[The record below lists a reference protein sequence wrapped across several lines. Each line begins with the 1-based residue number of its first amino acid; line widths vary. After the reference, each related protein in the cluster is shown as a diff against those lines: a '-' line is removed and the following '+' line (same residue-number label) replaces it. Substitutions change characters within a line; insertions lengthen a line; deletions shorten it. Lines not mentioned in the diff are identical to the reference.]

1 MILKKYISVLT
12 SVMLISGA
20 SLFSANAV
28 YVDANN
34 VNIDL
39 TANDSAVAS
48 APLAIYKI
56 TFLDFDGNVMKVLD
70 VEEGDP
76 IDYTSVDVSPLHKHL
91 SVNVEQAFSS
101 WDIHPD
107 FADKDYTLHALS
119 KTATISVNQLPT
131 KTRYFTNKGDINTD
145 GLNVTIKM
153 SVQTSNK
160 DQNGNYM
167 TEDTVTDITS
177 SCTISP
183 STLPEAFAKGDK
195 ATVTVYPI
203 GDKKAL
209 TQYDITCYDN
219 LGDVNSD
226 GKIDSTDASSVLL
239 TYVNL
244 AATENYVVDDNTFKL
259 SDVNFDGAID
269 ARDASYILKYYAESS
284 VSNETFDWTDII
296 DYDALSNNA

>member
-1 MILKKYISVLT
+1 MIIKKYISALT
-12 SVMLISGA
+12 SVMLFSGA
-20 SLFSANAV
+20 SLLSANAV
-28 YVDANN
+28 YVEKNN
-34 VNIDL
+34 I
-39 TANDSAVAS
+39 TS

-76 IDYTSVDVSPLHKHL
+76 IDYTAVNVASLHKHL
-91 SVNVEQAFSS
+91 SVTSEQAFSS

-119 KTATISVNQLPT
+119 KTATISVNKLPD
-131 KTRYFTNKGDINTD
+131 KKRYFTNKGDIQLD
-145 GLNVTIKM
+145 GLDVSIKM

-160 DQNGNYM
+160 DQNGSYI
-167 TEDTVTDITS
+167 TDDTVTDITS
-177 SCTISP
+177 SCTFSP
-183 STLPEAFAKGDK
+183 SNLSEAFAKGDK

-209 TQYDITCYDN
+209 TQFDIFCYND
-219 LGDVNSD
+219 LGDVNKD
-226 GKIDSTDASSVLL
+226 GKIDSNDASSVLT

-244 AATENYVVDDNTFKL
+244 AAVENYTVDDNTFKL

-269 ARDASYILKYYAESS
+269 ARDASYILKYYAEAS
-284 VSNETFDWTDII
+284 VSSQAFDWDKII
-296 DYDALSNNA
+296 DYDALSNNK

>member
-1 MILKKYISVLT
+1 MIIKKYISALT

-20 SLFSANAV
+20 TLLSANAV
-28 YVDANN
+28 CVD
-34 VNIDL
+34 VNTDL
-39 TANDSAVAS
+39 TARDQSVAS
-48 APLAIYKI
+48 VPLEIYKI

-70 VEEGDP
+70 VEDGDP
-76 IDYTSVDVSPLHKHL
+76 IDYTSVDVSSLHKHL

-107 FADKDYTLHALS
+107 FADKDYTIQALS

-131 KTRYFTNKGDINTD
+131 KTRYFTNKGDVNTD
-145 GLNVTIKM
+145 GLNVTITI

-160 DQNGNYM
+160 DQNGNYI
-167 TEDTVTDITS
+167 TEDNVTDITS

-183 STLPEAFAKGDK
+183 STITEAFAKDDK
-195 ATVTVYPI
+195 ATVTIYPI

-209 TQYDITCYDN
+209 KQFEITCHNN

-226 GKIDSTDASSVLL
+226 GRIDSSDASSVLL

-244 AATENYVVDDNTFKL
+244 AATENYIVDDKTFKL
-259 SDVNFDGAID
+259 SDVNFDDAID

-284 VSNETFDWTDII
+284 VSNETFDWTNII
-296 DYDALSNNA
+296 DYDDINK